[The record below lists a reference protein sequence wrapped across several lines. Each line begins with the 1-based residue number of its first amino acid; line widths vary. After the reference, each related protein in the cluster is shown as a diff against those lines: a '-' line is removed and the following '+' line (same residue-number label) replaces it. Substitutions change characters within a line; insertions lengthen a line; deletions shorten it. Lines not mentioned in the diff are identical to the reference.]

1 MARIII
7 IGSIAEDDVVR
18 LGEPLRAG
26 AHIEGRE
33 SGVRLGGGG
42 ANTALPL
49 ARAGH
54 HVALVSAV
62 GTDAAGHRL
71 LGGLGTAGV
80 DTSAVVAL
88 EDQATT
94 RSVIFIDSAGER
106 TIINLR
112 RTVEVAPPHRVLE
125 ITADWLYVRNRD
137 VGLAPL
143 LRQKAET
150 CRIAAHI
157 PPCAE
162 GARPAHVLVGS
173 ASDLAADVLAD
184 PFAAGQRIAGDG
196 LEWVV
201 ITRGERGV
209 IAHGP
214 AGLRV
219 ERAAPAVTPIDTTGA
234 GDSFAAGLIHALA
247 SGRPMEDALAV
258 AITWGA
264 ESVLHEGSHL
274 PEAAMAR
281 LLAP

>member
-54 HVALVSAV
+54 RVALVAAV

-94 RSVIFIDSAGER
+94 RSVVLIDSAGER

-112 RTVEVAPPHRVLE
+112 RTVEMAPPHRVLE

-143 LRQKAET
+143 LRRKAET
-150 CRIAAHI
+150 CRIVAHI

-184 PFAAGQRIAGDG
+184 PFAAGRRIGGDG
-196 LEWVV
+196 VEWVV
-201 ITRGERGV
+201 VTRGARGA
-209 IAHGP
+209 IAYGQS
-214 AGLRV
+214 GRI
-219 ERAAPAVTPIDTTGA
+219 ERAARTVTPIDTTGA

-258 AITWGA
+258 AVAWGA